1 MLPAFKSF
9 AVNWVDGMKIN
20 KDHFEQTD
28 AYTKELVRDAIALQL
43 NDFNYGLCLPVEEG
57 GTALNVK
64 INVDP
69 AKIIRVHLISCRAI
83 TQGGSRIEFG
93 LNPSLK
99 INAETEKLTAEF
111 GFEDSKEK
119 NFYVLLSVNIH
130 AKVVSGQPDADEIPP
145 RYPYISPEYSLQ
157 VLPESQINLFQ
168 VPANAIIV
176 GCLQYQAGK
185 MKVMDNYIPP
195 CTTVKSFSLL
205 LDTYFKLGNLLGET
219 GKNIAVVVDKI
230 HSKSQTTSLVKS
242 CLTLCNQVAD
252 FISGDLGSYRWMR
265 ASQPPVFMLDC
276 FLRLAY
282 KISVTLSNLPVKD
295 KEELINY
302 ICEWMEESPA
312 GVNEKINRLIKTEYQ
327 HNNIADTVDAVDEFM
342 QLVHAMFSK
351 LAQLDFIG
359 KKKGER
365 AFVQEKTAN
374 EPEPPLVEKKKSG
387 WSFMAD

>member
-1 MLPAFKSF
+1 MLPPLKSF

-28 AYTKELVRDAIALQL
+28 AHTKDLVRDAIALQL
-43 NDFNYGLCLPVEEG
+43 NDFNYGLIQPVEEG

-64 INVDP
+64 INIDP

-83 TQGGSRIEFG
+83 TPGGARIEFG
-93 LNPSLK
+93 LNPALK
-99 INAETEKLTAEF
+99 VNSETDKLIAEY

-145 RYPYISPEYSLQ
+145 RYPFVSPEYSLQ
-157 VLPESQINLFQ
+157 VLPESQINLTQ
-168 VPANAIIV
+168 LPPNGIII
-176 GCLQYQAGK
+176 GGLQYQAGK
-185 MKVMDNYIPP
+185 MKVVDRYIPP
-195 CTTVKSFSLL
+195 CTTVKSFNLL
-205 LDTYFKLGNLLGET
+205 HDDYFKLGNLLGET
-219 GKNIAVVVDKI
+219 GKNIAVIVDKI
-230 HSKSQTTSLVKS
+230 HGKSQATSLVKS
-242 CLTLCNQVAD
+242 CLTLCNSVAD
-252 FISGDLGSYRWMR
+252 FIAGDLGSYRWMR
-265 ASQPPVFMLDC
+265 SSQPPVFMLDC

-312 GVNEKINRLIKTEYQ
+312 DVTEKINRLIKTEYQ
-327 HNNIADTVDAVDEFM
+327 HNNIAAALDAADEFM
-342 QLVHAMFSK
+342 QLIHAMFNK

-365 AFVQEKTAN
+365 AFVQEKPAN
-374 EPEPPLVEKKKSG
+374 EPEPPLAEKKKSG
-387 WSFMAD
+387 WSFMAE